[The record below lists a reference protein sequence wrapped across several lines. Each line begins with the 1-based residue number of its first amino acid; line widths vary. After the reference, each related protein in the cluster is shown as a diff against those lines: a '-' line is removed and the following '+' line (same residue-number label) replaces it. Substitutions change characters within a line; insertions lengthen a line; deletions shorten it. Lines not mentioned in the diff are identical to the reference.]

1 MYRRENAGISSESGA
16 RNSAVESLRFSGEGS
31 SARRKSGP
39 KRRPKG
45 VRDGQQVD
53 IPALLYIR
61 TVRTRFKEVSQVKEL
76 DWTWRPG

>member
-1 MYRRENAGISSESGA
+1 MYAGRSYSGSGSGLHRRENAGMSSESGA

-31 SARRKSGP
+31 SARSKSGP

-53 IPALLYIR
+53 NPVLPR
-61 TVRTRFKEVSQVKEL
+61 EL
-76 DWTWRPG
+76 MKQ